1 MCAPWSFRWVE
12 NQPSLDAEAAN
23 ISQSVEPRCICNHP
37 ENPDKTLIGCTND
50 DCKKWLHDD
59 CLVHDSLMN
68 TYKRLGADKP
78 HKPTAVKKED
88 RDGEGPQRPLSPSES
103 GAAQSTQQ
111 SIDVKPEEHQTIKLV
126 EAENGTTQMDVDGPD
141 SSTIPV
147 AYNGADAKKKGRRR
161 KPEAGGSSASKP
173 YLGRFEAVIRDDL
186 SPPSVEIKDL
196 REGVEGGEKS
206 WTEPIN
212 CLVCHKAI
220 H

>member
-1 MCAPWSFRWVE
+1 MCAQWSFRYVE
-12 NQPSLDAEAAN
+12 NQLPLDAEAAN
-23 ISQSVEPRCICNHP
+23 VSQSVEPRCICNHP

-111 SIDVKPEEHQTIKLV
+111 SIDVKPEEQKPTKLA